1 VTKRAKIA
9 AEHRDAKNPVNADPD
24 KPSTGKKRSGKNKPW
39 VVECKIPKNASRKV
53 FWFEKHDGEWH
64 IFGRFVSQKAA
75 EQAMA
80 NYIKQRRNTSDLVFD
95 PKTHIG
101 KFIRVT
107 PQWRIRDTRIKE
119 EDKTE

>member
-1 VTKRAKIA
+1 MTKRAKIA

-24 KPSTGKKRSGKNKPW
+24 KPSTGSRRGGKSKPW

-64 IFGRFVSQKAA
+64 IFGRFVTQKAA

-80 NYIKQRRNTSDLVFD
+80 NFIKQRRNTSDIAFD
-95 PKTHIG
+95 SKTNIG
-101 KFIRVT
+101 KIVRIT
-107 PQWRIRDTRIKE
+107 PQWRVRDSRITEAE
-119 EDKTE
+119 EN